1 MEDKKSVFNFL
12 KNILYAHKC
21 KLCGEVIN
29 IFEYE
34 DLRLK
39 KYVCDACESIL
50 RLTEDYVCC
59 GVCGTP
65 LRPRKGDNG
74 DGVCALCDVCEK
86 YAPFNYDRAVSAV
99 VHDDLTNNPV
109 LKLKSGDA
117 SPLDYMTDLMAGV
130 YKKRYS
136 RLGIEI
142 ATSVPTSGNLEDNH
156 SAALCRALSGKVGLE
171 YVPGIIVTRE
181 ARNKQKYLSSP
192 ERRTNLDGSMAVVD
206 SSAIRNGNILVVD
219 DVFTT
224 GATIDEC
231 ARALKAG
238 GAAKVYGITFTTN
251 GRYIDG
257 LDANF
262 SGRRE
267 IYGY

>member
-1 MEDKKSVFNFL
+1 
-12 KNILYAHKC
+12 
-21 KLCGEVIN
+21 
-29 IFEYE
+29 
-34 DLRLK
+34 
-39 KYVCDACESIL
+39 
-50 RLTEDYVCC
+50 
-59 GVCGTP
+59 
-65 LRPRKGDNG
+65 
-74 DGVCALCDVCEK
+74 
-86 YAPFNYDRAVSAV
+86 
-99 VHDDLTNNPV
+99 
-109 LKLKSGDA
+109 
-117 SPLDYMTDLMAGV
+117 
-130 YKKRYS
+130 
-136 RLGIEI
+136 
-142 ATSVPTSGNLEDNH
+142 
-156 SAALCRALSGKVGLE
+156 
-171 YVPGIIVTRE
+171 
-181 ARNKQKYLSSP
+181 
-192 ERRTNLDGSMAVVD
+192 MAVVD